1 MNRTLAQALRITLIV
16 SVVVVAISA
25 ALALAFLGVAQWLP
39 NEISSGRIQWDDH
52 TVVLSNAFSGGM
64 INIMV
69 AFALMTLAMLI
80 TVAAVVFSVVVTA
93 ISLAAAVA
101 ALLLAAC
108 VVGFPFLLI
117 GGIVWLVVRRNK
129 RHMTTV
135 NLTAQA

>member
-1 MNRTLAQALRITLIV
+1 MNRTLPQALRITLIV

-39 NEISSGRIQWDDH
+39 DEISSGRIQWDDH

-64 INIMV
+64 INFMV

-80 TVAAVVFSVVVTA
+80 TIAAVVFSVVVTA

-108 VVGFPFLLI
+108 VVGFPLLLI

-135 NLTAQA
+135 NPAAQA

>member
-1 MNRTLAQALRITLIV
+1 MNRTLSQALRITLIV

-39 NEISSGRIQWDDH
+39 DEISSGRIQWDDH

-64 INIMV
+64 INFMV

-129 RHMTTV
+129 RHSTTV
-135 NLTAQA
+135 NLTARA